1 MDEVNTMR
9 ISIFG
14 LGYVGAVCAG
24 CLSARG
30 HEVVGV
36 DISPAKIDLI
46 NNGKSPIVEP
56 GLEELLQQGVKSG
69 RLRGTTDVGGA
80 VRDTQVSFICVG
92 TPSKKNGDL
101 ELDYI
106 EGVCREIGF
115 ALRDKSERHTVVVRS
130 TVLPGTVNNVVIPI
144 IEDCSGKKAGVDFG
158 VAVNPEFLREST
170 AIKDYDYPPMT
181 VIGELDK
188 ASGDLL
194 ETLYRELDAPII
206 RKAIEV
212 AEMIKYTCNVWHAT
226 KVTFANEIGNI
237 AKAVGV
243 DGREVMDV
251 VCQDNKLN
259 LSKYYMRPGFAFG
272 GSCLPKDVRALNYR
286 ATSLDVESPLI
297 GSLMRSNAGQ
307 VQKAF
312 EIIAGHDKRKVAL
325 LGLSFKAGTDDLR
338 ESPLVELA
346 EMLIGKGYDLSIYDR
361 NVEYARVHGANKDY
375 IESKIPH
382 VSSLL
387 DSNFDAVVDKAD
399 IIVLGNRDELFAP
412 LAQKAPNGKQ
422 VIDLVGFMPKGT
434 HGNAEGI
441 CW

>member
-1 MDEVNTMR
+1 MR

-30 HEVVGV
+30 HDVIGV
-36 DISPAKIDLI
+36 DISANKIDLI

-56 GLEELLQQGVKSG
+56 GLEELLQQGLRQG
-69 RLRGTTDVGGA
+69 RLRGTTDVAAA
-80 VRDTQVSFICVG
+80 VLESDVSFICVG

-101 ELDYI
+101 ELNYI
-106 EGVCREIGF
+106 EGVCREIGM
-115 ALRDKSERHTVVVRS
+115 AMRDKNERHTVVVRS
-130 TVLPGTVNNVVIPI
+130 TVLPGTAKNVVLPI
-144 IEDCSGKKAGVDFG
+144 LEDCSGKKAGVDFG
-158 VAVNPEFLREST
+158 LAVNPEFLREST
-170 AIKDYDYPPMT
+170 AIKDYDFPPMT

-194 ETLYRELDAPII
+194 ASIYEELDAPII
-206 RKAIEV
+206 RKDIEV
-212 AEMIKYTCNVWHAT
+212 AEMIKYTCNVWHAA

-251 VCQDNKLN
+251 VCQDHQLN
-259 LSKYYMRPGFAFG
+259 LSKDFMTPGFAFG

-286 ATSLDVESPLI
+286 AGSLDVEAPLI
-297 GSLMRSNAGQ
+297 GSLMRSNAAQ

-312 EIIAGHDKRKVAL
+312 DIIASHDSRKVAL

-338 ESPLVELA
+338 ESPQVELA
-346 EMLIGKGYDLSIYDR
+346 EMLIGKGFDLSIYDR

-387 DSNFDAVVDKAD
+387 NSDLDDVVAKAD
-399 IIVLGNRDELFAP
+399 IIVLGNSDERFAK
-412 LAQKAPNGKQ
+412 LAEQAPSGKR
-422 VIDLVGFMPKGT
+422 VIDLVGFMPHASNGV
-434 HGNAEGI
+434 AEGI

>member
-1 MDEVNTMR
+1 MR

-36 DISPAKIDLI
+36 DVSPAKINLI
-46 NNGKSPIVEP
+46 NQGKSPIVEP
-56 GLEELLQQGVKSG
+56 GLEELLQQGRSSG
-69 RLRGTTDVGGA
+69 RLRGTTDVA
-80 VRDTQVSFICVG
+80 DAIANSDLSMLCVG
-92 TPSKKNGDL
+92 TPSKRNGDL

-106 EGVCREIGF
+106 ESVCREIGF
-115 ALRDKSERHTVVVRS
+115 VLRNKAERHTVVVRS
-130 TVLPGTVNNVVIPI
+130 TVLPGTVKNVVIPI
-144 IEDCSGKKAGVDFG
+144 LEDCSGKKAGVDFG

-170 AIKDYDYPPMT
+170 AIQDYDHPPMT

-188 ASGDLL
+188 TAGDAL
-194 ETLYRELDAPII
+194 ESLYSELDAPII
-206 RKAIEV
+206 RKSIET

-251 VCQDNKLN
+251 VCQDHKLN
-259 LSKYYMRPGFAFG
+259 LSRYYMKPGFAFG

-286 ATSLDVESPLI
+286 ATSLDVNAPLI
-297 GSLMRSNAGQ
+297 GSLMRSNEAQ
-307 VQKAF
+307 VQHAF
-312 EIIAGHDKRKVAL
+312 DIISSHDKRKVGL

-346 EMLIGKGYDLSIYDR
+346 EMLIGKGFDLAIYDR
-361 NVEYARVHGANKDY
+361 NVEYARVHGANKEY

-387 DSNFDAVVDKAD
+387 DSDFNRVIERSDL
-399 IIVLGNRDELFAP
+399 IVLGNADERFRRLVEEQ
-412 LAQKAPNGKQ
+412 LDGKQ
-422 VIDLVGFMPKGT
+422 IVDLVGFMSHT
-434 HGNAEGI
+434 SGNGSEGI